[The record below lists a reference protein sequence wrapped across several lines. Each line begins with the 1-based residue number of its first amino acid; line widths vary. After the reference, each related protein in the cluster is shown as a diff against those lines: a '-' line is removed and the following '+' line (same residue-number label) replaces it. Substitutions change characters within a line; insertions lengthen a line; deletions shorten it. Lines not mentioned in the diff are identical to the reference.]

1 MSHTDEPASTT
12 PPASTRSPV
21 RKRDAV
27 LDAMHRYH
35 RATQTEVA
43 AQKARRGV
51 EAAQQAAVQKGQ
63 VRTIELPPVQIVGR
77 RLPPDTQTATQ
88 ESPPEV
94 ADGGAAGT
102 AAAPET
108 TALAPLTSEAA
119 ASPNNAAQGFTAS
132 RVGLLPNALLE
143 QKPSLSNWASTQR

>member
-77 RLPPDTQTATQ
+77 RLPPDTQMATQ
-88 ESPPEV
+88 ESLP
-94 ADGGAAGT
+94 AGT
-102 AAAPET
+102 P
-108 TALAPLTSEAA
+108 
-119 ASPNNAAQGFTAS
+119 
-132 RVGLLPNALLE
+132 R
-143 QKPSLSNWASTQR
+143 SLGGRN